1 MATNTYVA
9 LDKITV
15 SGSSTSSVTFSSISS
30 AYTDLVIVSNYA
42 GSVNDVGFFLRV
54 GNSSIDTGTNYSRTA
69 LNGNGTTAES
79 TRESSQTGISLAY
92 NYGNSTSIDKP
103 NFQITNLMNYS
114 NTTTNKTILIR
125 SRGTRDNAAT
135 DTTAMA
141 GLWRSTSAI
150 NVIQIYPVSGNIL
163 AGSTFSLYGIAAEG
177 AGYATGG
184 YVTSDS
190 QYYYHT
196 FTSSGTFTP
205 SKALSCDY
213 LVVAGGGG
221 GGGNSGG
228 GGGAGGFR
236 TGTSYST
243 TSGTNYSITIGAGGA
258 GAASESASGSKGSD
272 SVFATITS
280 TGGGLGAG
288 YVTVGGDGGSG
299 GGGNE
304 VSSTAG
310 GSGNTP
316 STSPSQ
322 GNNGAAGAANR
333 GGGGGGA
340 SAAGSGK
347 DGGNGNYTAIS
358 GGATTNS
365 GQLSGGN
372 YYFAGGAGAGNYGAS
387 GIGGLGGGGTGAA
400 QTGTAQTA
408 GTTNTGGGGGGGGD
422 SARTGRAGGSGIVI
436 VRYAK

>member
-9 LDKITV
+9 LDKVTV
-15 SGSSTSSVTFSSISS
+15 GSAVATVTFSSIPST
-30 AYTDLVIVSNYA
+30 YTDLKIVADFQY
-42 GSVNDVGFFLRV
+42 DT
-54 GNSSIDTGTNYSRTA
+54 SSIYTKLTY
-69 LNGNGTTAES
+69 NGDNAGTTYSFTYILGDGSAASSGRNANTPEIGIGYLATS
-79 TRESSQTGISLAY
+79 TQRGVQTVDIL
-92 NYGNSTSIDKP
+92 
-103 NFQITNLMNYS
+103 NYS
-114 NTTTNKTILIR
+114 NSTTYKTCLAR
-125 SRGTRDNAAT
+125 LGNAGNRT
-135 DTTAMA
+135 EGDV
-141 GLWRSTSAI
+141 GLWRNTAAITSISLTA
-150 NVIQIYPVSGNIL
+150 SGSAKYI
-163 AGSTFSLYGIAAEG
+163 AGSTFSLYGIKAEG
-177 AGYATGG
+177 QGKATGG
-184 YVTSDS
+184 YVTSDAS
-190 QYYYHT
+190 YYYHT

-205 SKALSCDY
+205 LQSLSCDY

-258 GAASESASGSKGSD
+258 GSTGEAFSGVKGSD
-272 SVFATITS
+272 SVFDTITS

-322 GNNGAAGAANR
+322 GNNGAAGATNR